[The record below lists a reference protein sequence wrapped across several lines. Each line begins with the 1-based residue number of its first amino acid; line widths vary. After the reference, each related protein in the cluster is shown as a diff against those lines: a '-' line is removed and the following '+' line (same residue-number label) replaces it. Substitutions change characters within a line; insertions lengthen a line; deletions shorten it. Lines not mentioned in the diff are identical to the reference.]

1 MRSKGLRSGLSIQ
14 IWTALG
20 AIPAEVQEFSP
31 RVNIADAPC
40 GLVRSCSADTLKDCR
55 QHRKRAWPGEVSAND
70 LKRER
75 ELREVTLA
83 EITSATRIGPR
94 FLEAL
99 ENEEW
104 EKLPGGVFNR
114 GFVRSVARYL
124 GLDEEAL
131 LGEYDL
137 AHGAQVQAAAER
149 PEKGIPAV
157 PKWFPV
163 VVLLGILV
171 VLAGAIAGGIYA
183 WRRYSANR
191 ATKQSQEVPQQV
203 APANGSAVP
212 GCWIPNEFGNRT
224 QSAASLEAEAAQPP
238 LDLFVSLSAT
248 THVRILADGK
258 VLFDGELASGEN
270 RHFPAKEWFEVTAA
284 NSSAVLLE
292 LNGQTMPPL
301 GAPGASGTITIGR
314 KDLKQAA
321 SGNSQP

>member
-1 MRSKGLRSGLSIQ
+1 MARGS
-14 IWTALG
+14 
-20 AIPAEVQEFSP
+20 F
-31 RVNIADAPC
+31 
-40 GLVRSCSADTLKDCR
+40 
-55 QHRKRAWPGEVSAND
+55 GER

-99 ENEEW
+99 ENEDW

-157 PKWFPV
+157 PRWFPV

-191 ATKQSQEVPQQV
+191 ATKQSLDVPQQA
-203 APANGSAVP
+203 APANGSSASGAGLPTNPV
-212 GCWIPNEFGNRT
+212 EA
-224 QSAASLEAEAAQPP
+224 QSAGTPGARPAPPP

-248 THVRILADGK
+248 THMRILADGK

-270 RHFPAKEWFEVTAA
+270 RHFSAKESFEVSAA

-301 GAPGASGTITIGR
+301 GAPGASGTITIGQ
-314 KDLKQAA
+314 KDLKQAS
-321 SGNSQP
+321 SGNPQP